1 MKIIAT
7 NKKAYFNYQIV
18 DTIEAGIVLN
28 GDEVKSIRNNG
39 ISINEAFA
47 TIHDSEIM
55 LINCHIAP
63 YSHAYSKKDTS
74 RQTRKLLL
82 NRHEINK
89 LIGKLA
95 KTGLT
100 LIPLKVYFNARGFIK
115 IELGLGK
122 HKKAHDKRDAIKDR
136 DIHRE
141 ASRETKVRIR

>member
-7 NKKAYFNYQIV
+7 NKKAYFDYQIV
-18 DTIEAGIVLN
+18 DTMEAGIVLN

-47 TIHDSEIM
+47 TVHKGEIM

-63 YSHAYSKKDTS
+63 YSHAYSRQDTS

-82 NRHEINK
+82 SRREINK
-89 LIGKLA
+89 LIGTLA
-95 KTGLT
+95 KRGLT
-100 LIPLKVYFNARGFIK
+100 LLPLKVYFGARGFIK
-115 IELGLGK
+115 VELGLAK

-136 DIHRE
+136 DLQRE
-141 ASRETKVRIR
+141 ASRETKVRIK